1 MASTLVSD
9 KKFVELEGLKALI
22 VKLGAL
28 REEYL
33 DKIGDLA
40 QGEADILKRLDA
52 LLLADTDLVTDH
64 PTVVTPGKEII
75 VCIIEFIEKLRKEL
89 GDTPADEV
97 AKKTVYERLAALEA
111 DCKQLN
117 TRIDALETEAFTSVA
132 TEYDKLNNQI
142 RVGFGTTKAE
152 AVTSKDNLVDGKSF
166 TIDTS
171 DFVVDGLL
179 GDVRSVTVLKDEG
192 DLPQV
197 DATIDGNIGPG
208 AYEFVTDPKDGK
220 VKLKKCYELADI
232 PNDKLVN
239 GRRYLV
245 FKFKVNET
253 DGEGTAT
260 AKVEKD
266 IWVDLVDL
274 HDNFTFKALPADDA
288 YIKLKV
294 DSTHMGSASTAVTY
308 TSSLGDKAVEDF
320 KIVEG
325 EHVAD
330 PDGAPGVKNRGVL
343 KLDADLKAAE
353 KNIAKHEELI
363 NGTTERPETGLVKKV
378 EVLEGEVRNGWHD
391 AKADVD
397 VPGLLDRAADLERW
411 TKENII
417 PVDGIND
424 YFDYWVMGDLKN
436 PEDPTDPF
444 KAAVDKRK
452 ETLKNIKRDFTQ
464 APVLE

>member
-64 PTVVTPGKEII
+64 PTVVAPGKEII

-97 AKKTVYERLAALEA
+97 AKKNVYERLAALEA

-117 TRIDALETEAFTSVA
+117 TRLDALETEAFTSVA

-152 AVTSKDNLVDGKSF
+152 AVASKDNLVDGKSF

-179 GDVRSVTVLKDEG
+179 GDVHSVTVLKDEK
-192 DLPQV
+192 DLPQA
-197 DATIDGNIGPG
+197 DATIDGNTGPG

-330 PDGAPGVKNRGVL
+330 PAGAPGVKNRGVL

-363 NGTTERPETGLVKKV
+363 NGTTEHPETGLVKKV

-391 AKADVD
+391 TVADAD
-397 VPGLLDRAADLERW
+397 VPGLLDRAAELERW

-417 PVDGIND
+417 KVDGTDGINE
-424 YFDYWVMGDLKN
+424 YFDYWVMSDKPN
-436 PEDPTDPF
+436 
-444 KAAVDKRK
+444 AVDARK
-452 ETLKNIKRDFTQ
+452 KALAAIKTEFDVVPELK
-464 APVLE
+464 